1 MRAAC
6 SATGDHVPPDTVASA
21 GGSVVVRTTGP
32 AEMKRVEST
41 LLLLASLVLAG
52 CAARRPPT
60 VVFLSDFGTA
70 DDSVAICK
78 GVMLD
83 IEPRLRIVDLTHAVP
98 PYSVR
103 DGAHFLAGTAPA
115 FAPGTIFLAVVD
127 PGVGT
132 PRKAIVVLSGRGQYF
147 VLPDNGLVSD
157 VAAHDG
163 IRAVREITNPRWMRT
178 GAPSSTFHGRDVFAP
193 VAAHLAHGEDW
204 TAVGPPLANPI
215 LDEAS
220 EAKITDAGL
229 AGEVI
234 ALDGPFG
241 NLVTNVA
248 AEQFRSLGY
257 ALGERVPVTVDGHR
271 FALPFVRTFAD
282 VPIGKPLLYVDSRG
296 RLAVAINQ
304 GDFARTYRTG
314 PPAKILIA
322 PKPESE
328 AHQRP
333 PRAPEGPSRPYR

>member
-1 MRAAC
+1 
-6 SATGDHVPPDTVASA
+6 
-21 GGSVVVRTTGP
+21 
-32 AEMKRVEST
+32 MKRAVSI
-41 LLLLASLVLAG
+41 LPLLASLVLAG

-83 IEPRLRIVDLTHAVP
+83 IEPELRIVDLTHAVP

-115 FAPGTIFLAVVD
+115 FPPGTIFLAVVD

-132 PRKAIVVLSGRGQYF
+132 PRKAIVALSGRGQYF
-147 VLPDNGLVSD
+147 VLPDNGLLSD

-163 IRAVREITNPRWMRT
+163 IRATREITNPRWMRT
-178 GAPSSTFHGRDVFAP
+178 GAPSSTFHGRDIFAP
-193 VAAHLAHGEDW
+193 VAAHLARGEDW
-204 TAVGPPLANPI
+204 AAVGPPLASPV
-215 LDEAS
+215 LQEPS
-220 EAKITDAGL
+220 ESTVTPAGL
-229 AGEVI
+229 AGEII

-241 NLVTNVA
+241 NLITNVA

-257 ALGERVPVTVDGHR
+257 ELGERVPVTIAGQR
-271 FALPFVRTFAD
+271 FVLPFVRTFAD

-296 RLAVAINQ
+296 HVAVAINQ
-304 GDFARTYRTG
+304 GDFARVYGIRRS
-314 PPAKILIA
+314 AEVLIT
-322 PKPESE
+322 PK
-328 AHQRP
+328 R
-333 PRAPEGPSRPYR
+333 R